1 VADLIFAVLVLITW
15 VSVGLFSVVF
25 FLARHGRRSPY
36 WYVLGV
42 VLGPILLPI
51 AAELGPTGSRVLHP
65 ASGRAGEESG
75 EQEGTQ
81 PGVDMTVLIAL
92 DGSEE
97 SDHAARE
104 AARVVAR
111 GNPWVVLLAV
121 LDPDDASPAQQ
132 AAAESMLRA
141 RAAWFTSGG
150 TACEVVTGDP
160 VPVILDRAAVHHADV
175 LVLGRRGRGFSRMLL
190 GSVADRLVRRSPY
203 PVMLGTPV
211 QQDHGLS
218 GPVEPGASPRDVG

>member
-1 VADLIFAVLVLITW
+1 VTDLIFAVLVLITW

-25 FLARHGRRSPY
+25 FLARHGRHSPY

-42 VLGPILLPI
+42 VLGPIMLPI

-65 ASGRAGEESG
+65 ASRQAGGESG
-75 EQEGTQ
+75 EPGKQS
-81 PGVDMTVLIAL
+81 GVDMTVLVAL

-104 AARVVAR
+104 VARVVSR
-111 GNPWVVLLAV
+111 GNPRVVLLTV
-121 LDPDDASPAQQ
+121 LDPDEASPVQQ
-132 AAAESMLRA
+132 EEAEAVLRS
-141 RAAWFTSGG
+141 RAAWFARGE
-150 TACEVVTGDP
+150 TACEVVSGDP
-160 VPVILDRAAVHHADV
+160 APMILDRAAVHHADV
-175 LVLGRRGRGFSRMLL
+175 LVVGRRGRGVSRMLL

-211 QQDHGLS
+211 QQDHGDS
-218 GPVEPGASPRDVG
+218 GPDEPGAPTRDVR